1 MATGGLFSWLD
12 PFCGL
17 LTRKA
22 GTNFATWQVPA
33 RLDMKQ
39 LRVLTWNIAAINNNP
54 FEYWLTHPD
63 PDYAVLMESV
73 EKFIE
78 SPGERDVC
86 VKDVF
91 TVEMYADLKAKMDA
105 LEWEGDDGC
114 AAFWEE
120 LSERKIVQ
128 GFLKDEALGS
138 KRLMSM
144 PDRFTNTIDIVGD
157 ATACRPTVI
166 SSFEGDMSTT
176 SKWFDLWLAFM
187 FDQKV
192 EIPGKKGAPAES
204 KAPCALLSKIPR
216 AKYPALTEHEEA
228 CSRRL
233 QTLCLAAFDA
243 ILVHMLNTLSPDGKW
258 LELKASILAEL
269 TKKKEAKQI
278 AMLQGV
284 YHDADILF
292 LQEVKTTA
300 YRTTLPGAFSERYS
314 VHGPA
319 KPSKA
324 DQNSCILLS
333 TARFA
338 AETVVDLSA
347 QAMDAVPKEGP
358 AISDGDL
365 FVISA
370 SDAAGHK

>member
-22 GTNFATWQVPA
+22 TSFGAWDVPG
-33 RLDMKQ
+33 RLGMQQ
-39 LRVLTWNIAAINNNP
+39 LRALTWNVAAINNNP

-78 SPGERDVC
+78 SPGDMDVC
-86 VKDVF
+86 VKEVF
-91 TVEMYADLKAKMDA
+91 SPEMYAALKAKMDA

-114 AAFWEE
+114 SLFWEE
-120 LSERKIVQ
+120 MCERKIVQ

-144 PDRFTNTIDIVGD
+144 PDRFTNTIDIVGGG
-157 ATACRPTVI
+157 AACRPTVI

-176 SKWFDLWLAFM
+176 AKWFDLWLAFM
-187 FDQKV
+187 FDQEV
-192 EIPGKKGAPAES
+192 EVPGKKGAPAES

-216 AKYPALTEHEEA
+216 AKYPALTEEEEG

-233 QTLCLAAFDA
+233 QTVCLAVFDA
-243 ILVHMLNTLSPDGKW
+243 VLVHMLNTLSPDGKW

-278 AMLQGV
+278 SMLETV
-284 YHDADILF
+284 YADVDVLF
-292 LQEVKTTA
+292 LQEVKTHA
-300 YRTTLPGAFSERYS
+300 YRSTLPVAFASRYS

-324 DQNSCILLS
+324 DQNSCILLAS
-333 TARFA
+333 SRFDA
-338 AETVVDLSA
+338 KTVVDLSA
-347 QAMDAVPKEGP
+347 QAMDAVPKGGA

-365 FVISA
+365 MNLLERL
-370 SDAAGHK
+370 GLG